1 MSPTLL
7 SHSACRVSR
16 LPRMGRSGGAR
27 LAKGQGR
34 PCTGWC
40 ENCVMFA
47 FCSFNAIQTFH
58 AVYDLTFSSSFS
70 SSSSSSK
77 SSSSLILLILLAPVL
92 PLLFPALFPVQS
104 LYGRPKPSCGA
115 SCRAS
120 FSGSPKRIKWKM
132 CGVSCQCQGNKKF
145 LGLHNLEIVPN
156 CLQARTPG
164 GQCELIGELYRSF

>member
-1 MSPTLL
+1 
-7 SHSACRVSR
+7 
-16 LPRMGRSGGAR
+16 
-27 LAKGQGR
+27 
-34 PCTGWC
+34 
-40 ENCVMFA
+40 MFA

-164 GQCELIGELYRSF
+164 GQCELIVERCSLHSPSVFGFIFTVGHLHPSPPYETLLQYTTLIYRGPFRS